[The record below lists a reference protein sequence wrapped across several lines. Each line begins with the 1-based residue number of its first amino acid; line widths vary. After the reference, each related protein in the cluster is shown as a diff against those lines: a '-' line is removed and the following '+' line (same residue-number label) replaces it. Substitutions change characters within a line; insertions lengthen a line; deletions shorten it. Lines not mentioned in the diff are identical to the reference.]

1 MSIYTKDKTHRI
13 TLRLNDEQFDFVTA
27 SADFYGISPS
37 DFLRQVIAVT
47 MSTMKIATERIV
59 ENPSVPVNEFAK
71 QTVTDMVAATE
82 KEFKGKEQVTGREN
96 DKTDQHDI
104 V

>member
-13 TLRLNDEQFDFVTA
+13 TLRLNDEQFEFVTA

-37 DFLRQVIAVT
+37 DFLRQVISMT
-47 MSTMKIATERIV
+47 MSTMKIATERLM
-59 ENPSVPVNEFAK
+59 ENPSMPVNEFAR
-71 QTVTDMVAATE
+71 QTAQDIVDT
-82 KEFKGKEQVTGREN
+82 GKNIGKDEVKGREN
-96 DKTDQHDI
+96 DKTDKHHL